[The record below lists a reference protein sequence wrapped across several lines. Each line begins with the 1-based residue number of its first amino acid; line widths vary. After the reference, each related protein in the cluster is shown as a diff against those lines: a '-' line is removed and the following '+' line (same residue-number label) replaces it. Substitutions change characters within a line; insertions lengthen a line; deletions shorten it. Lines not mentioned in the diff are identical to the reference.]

1 MRNVSAPIYANANVA
16 DNILHVRMKFE
27 RSKHKRSISDQA
39 DEEQS
44 GYNFTLSSC
53 GTRLSLCKPDILIDS
68 ASTPSF
74 HCRGVTLL
82 TSLITAL
89 IYSGVNSRRWKPFAE
104 LTLEERKKEFP
115 QRLTDALFSIT
126 KRRLKTIA
134 EISKKL
140 DEADSNSQSS

>member
-1 MRNVSAPIYANANVA
+1 MRNVNAPIHANA
-16 DNILHVRMKFE
+16 
-27 RSKHKRSISDQA
+27 SISDQA

-53 GTRLSLCKPDILIDS
+53 GTRLSLCKPDILIDL

-89 IYSGVNSRRWKPFAE
+89 IYSAGVDSRRWKPFAE

-140 DEADSNSQSS
+140 DEADSNSQSSQSTSSQVG